1 MSTTSAG
8 ADGAGA
14 AAVAAAATGAPTTK
28 INTRIWKRA
37 IEPRLPT
44 ITKPGWVEV
53 AGIGPMRVINDDP
66 FWGQLRSWGKCN
78 AIQIASRKN
87 VGGAMTVICTD
98 LTSGHAVMPV
108 INDMINR
115 GILPKPLTRSPP
127 SILAWHFDG
136 GPSKHELEM
145 NKEYLDPIEYHELME
160 SADERTANTSK
171 QRIDLLTKLSKL
183 DEGTIILTPAV
194 L

>member
-1 MSTTSAG
+1 MT
-8 ADGAGA
+8 
-14 AAVAAAATGAPTTK
+14 PK
-28 INTRIWKRA
+28 
-37 IEPRLPT
+37 
-44 ITKPGWVEV
+44 
-53 AGIGPMRVINDDP
+53 
-66 FWGQLRSWGKCN
+66 LRSWGKCN

-87 VGGAMTVICTD
+87 VGGAMTVVCAD

-115 GILPKPLTRSPP
+115 GILPKPLTRAPP

-136 GPSKHELEM
+136 GPTKHDLEM
-145 NKEYLDPIEYHELME
+145 TKEYLDPIEYHELME
-160 SADERTANTSK
+160 SADERTAKTSK
-171 QRIDLLTKLSKL
+171 ERIDLLTKLFKL